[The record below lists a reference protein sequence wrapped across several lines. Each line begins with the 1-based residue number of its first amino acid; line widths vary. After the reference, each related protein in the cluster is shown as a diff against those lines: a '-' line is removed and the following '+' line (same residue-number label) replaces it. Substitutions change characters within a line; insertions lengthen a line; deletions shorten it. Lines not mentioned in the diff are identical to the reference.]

1 MTGYK
6 AACHWDGVTNLQKPS
21 QPDSLSNGQTHG
33 SVANMTYQC
42 TNYEKIFTG
51 PLDCNGS
58 CSVTYIVCL
67 FVLQNNLYNLHSSRL
82 VCSCI
87 CERCTDDKI
96 VKTAFSAVELLLT
109 RVEKGLNLSEEMLM
123 MISSLAYSAGILCD
137 NCEKQLADKFA
148 INDDV

>member
-1 MTGYK
+1 MKIGSIPISKKCRLCKSVKLLNQFEIDDK
-6 AACHWDGVTNLQKPS
+6 AKDKHATICKDCFVKQQPS
-21 QPDSLSNGQTHG
+21 
-33 SVANMTYQC
+33 
-42 TNYEKIFTG
+42 
-51 PLDCNGS
+51 
-58 CSVTYIVCL
+58 
-67 FVLQNNLYNLHSSRL
+67 

-109 RVEKGLNLSEEMLM
+109 RVELRLSEEMLM

-148 INDDV
+148 INDV